1 MLKAKKNKIVLG
13 TILGVAL
20 VSLASV
26 GFAQWQVGVQQ
37 KEDDRSFNVEI
48 DTATQNTAVIE
59 VTPAA
64 DQKLRIAEINA
75 VPAEN
80 KNVTTVETTGG
91 NFVINLTDYRI
102 IVDNNHQVKSVTYS
116 VFVGDDEVTGVN
128 RFKALK
134 ANTSDT
140 IHPNYEDNSK
150 SYIAFKTT
158 NVTNNDDFGSK
169 FKVDSSKTIKNHTV
183 YTANDMKFE
192 FDWGDYFENTSPA
205 TFYENKM
212 NGAKTID
219 DKINMSNEVIKEID
233 GMNSITKDLTNKVV
247 HIKVSIETE
256 AKAKI

>member
-37 KEDDRSFNVEI
+37 KDDDKSFNVEI
-48 DTATQNTAVIE
+48 DTATQNTAVVE
-59 VTPAA
+59 VTA
-64 DQKLRIAEINA
+64 DASQKLRIAEIAA
-75 VPAEN
+75 VNDSN

-91 NFVINLTDYRI
+91 NFTINLTNYRI
-102 IVDNNHQVKSVTYS
+102 IVDNKHQVKSVTYS
-116 VFVGDDEVTGVN
+116 VFVGDDEKSGVD
-128 RFKALK
+128 RFKALV
-134 ANTSDT
+134 ANTSKS
-140 IHPNYEDNSK
+140 IHPDYSDKSM

-158 NVTNNDDFGSK
+158 SIADNKDFGSK
-169 FKVDSSKTIKNHTV
+169 FIVDSSKTIENHTV

-192 FDWGDYFENTSPA
+192 FDWGDFFDNGSPA

-212 NGAKTID
+212 KTVSDIEE
-219 DKINMSNEVIKEID
+219 KINMSNGIIQEID
-233 GMNSITKDLTNKVV
+233 GMKSILDGLSEGERVV

-256 AKAKI
+256 AKA

>member
-37 KEDDRSFNVEI
+37 KEDDKLFNVEI
-48 DTATQNTAVIE
+48 DTATQNTAVVE

-64 DQKLRIAEINA
+64 DQKLRIAEIVA
-75 VPAEN
+75 VNDPN

-91 NFVINLTDYRI
+91 NFVITLTNYRI
-102 IVDNNHQVKSVTYS
+102 IVDNKHQVKSVTYS
-116 VFVGDDEVTGVN
+116 VFVGDDEATGVD

-134 ANTSDT
+134 DNTSDT
-140 IHPNYEDNSK
+140 IHPSYVEKSK

-158 NVTNNDDFGSK
+158 NITSNADFVTK
-169 FKVDSSKTIKNHTV
+169 FNEDTTKTFENHKVYKAI
-183 YTANDMKFE
+183 DMKFE

-205 TFYENKM
+205 AFYEEKM
-212 NGAKTID
+212 SKASGIDAKIE
-219 DKINMSNEVIKEID
+219 MSNGIIDEIN
-233 GMNSITKDLTNKVV
+233 GMNSITDGLTNKVV

-256 AKAKI
+256 AKA